1 MGILE
6 KQKQLRE
13 QKKKNHDNFSTCQWC
28 GAKTIDNTFQH
39 GSRRV
44 VEFIVAR
51 RIVDSLLYFNMKR
64 RENKYDT
71 SMQKLHS

>member
-1 MGILE
+1 M
-6 KQKQLRE
+6 
-13 QKKKNHDNFSTCQWC
+13 
-28 GAKTIDNTFQH
+28 TIFQH
-39 GSRRV
+39 ANGVVQKRLIIPSNMGVEGV

>member
-28 GAKTIDNTFQH
+28 GAKTIKCEKCKEIYC
-39 GSRRV
+39 RRCGTC
-44 VEFIVAR
+44 ICDAI
-51 RIVDSLLYFNMKR
+51 RISKEQIKR
-64 RENKYDT
+64 GQVSSWEEI
-71 SMQKLHS
+71 QKILN